1 MSSQDGLT
9 SGQSAT
15 VTWTDIDGN
24 KNFQILESFSFR
36 ENSDIKD
43 ETAMDGITRHP
54 KFWFGWHGG
63 AVYQR
68 GNNVLDQYFANGEAN
83 YYLGADQIDM
93 TITLTIKE
101 LNGQISQYQFTGA
114 VLMMEDGGTYSG
126 TDIVKQSIT
135 WKAKRR
141 MALQ

>member
-1 MSSQDGLT
+1 MASQDGLT

-15 VTWTDIDGN
+15 VNWTDINGN
-24 KNFQILESFSFR
+24 KQYAILESFTYK
-36 ENSDIKD
+36 EDADIPD

-54 KFWFGWHGG
+54 KFFKGWSGG

-68 GNNVLDQYFANGEAN
+68 GNNVLDQYFAQQERIYYNG
-83 YYLGADQIDM
+83 GDQIDL

-101 LNGQISQYQFTGA
+101 LNGAISQYQFVSA
-114 VLMMEDGGTYSG
+114 VMTMEDGGSYNG
-126 TDIVKQSIT
+126 TAIVKQSVM